1 VLVVGGL
8 LAPTERRADLLA
20 QFVRYARARRWHV
33 SFWNI
38 GRDQLP
44 MFRELGFQATK
55 CGEEPFV
62 RLAGATWQ
70 GKDYEWLRRQENF
83 CRRQGLEVAEVA
95 TDPGDPAY
103 RDVLVPQLEAI
114 SQAHVEAT
122 VHGREM
128 QYFVGRFTPLDMG
141 HKRLFVARRDGD
153 VEAFIV
159 LNPCL
164 GGTTWAI
171 EMYRRRED
179 ATRGVIPFTMMQA
192 LRRLQAEGAD
202 FCSLSLIPA
211 VRCER
216 AVKGDSGPARVAC
229 VLLWNYGNWIFD
241 LRGIYHF
248 KSRFRPEYRDMYIVA
263 LPKASVLSMIAMGR
277 TWGLLSFNPLRL
289 LRSSGEKILKW
300 SSRRSLAEPDAG
312 NRRVLRHLTPRP
324 GRSGTQPAETP

>member
-1 VLVVGGL
+1 
-8 LAPTERRADLLA
+8 
-20 QFVRYARARRWHV
+20 
-33 SFWNI
+33 
-38 GRDQLP
+38 
-44 MFRELGFQATK
+44 
-55 CGEEPFV
+55 
-62 RLAGATWQ
+62 
-70 GKDYEWLRRQENF
+70 
-83 CRRQGLEVAEVA
+83 
-95 TDPGDPAY
+95 
-103 RDVLVPQLEAI
+103 
-114 SQAHVEAT
+114 
-122 VHGREM
+122 
-128 QYFVGRFTPLDMG
+128 
-141 HKRLFVARRDGD
+141 
-153 VEAFIV
+153 
-159 LNPCL
+159 
-164 GGTTWAI
+164 
-171 EMYRRRED
+171 MYRRRED

-312 NRRVLRHLTPRP
+312 NRRVLRHLPPRA